1 MLTEALLAA
10 VLLQPP
16 AHADDPV
23 VATPATAAARPK
35 ERTPLQAWL
44 LEARQLQR
52 VGHGVGLTSLDDGE
66 FQVPIY
72 QLVTTWGTT
81 FRLLG
86 LGPDAALGLSP
97 EWHVGVGFIGL
108 ATSLPVYLTARYG
121 LDARLGSEVPFGVDI
136 GAGLAPSAAFTY
148 GAGAGVWVAPTV
160 TAELGVGLP
169 EPIFRDS
176 AFWAMQLLKLQVR
189 ADLPAVSASDLTWE
203 HVSAVLVWRGRFPV

>member
-1 MLTEALLAA
+1 MGGCVLQATCATLVSLAFLTVFGGAMPGIGAK
-10 VLLQPP
+10 Q
-16 AHADDPV
+16 DPV
-23 VATPATAAARPK
+23 ERVFLANAVGLVQGWSWCDATDRMEARAIAMERQQVATS
-35 ERTPLQAWL
+35 
-44 LEARQLQR
+44 
-52 VGHGVGLTSLDDGE
+52 G
-66 FQVPIY
+66 
-72 QLVTTWGTT
+72 
-81 FRLLG
+81 
-86 LGPDAALGLSP
+86 
-97 EWHVGVGFIGL
+97 HVGVGFIGL

-121 LDARLGSEVPFGVDI
+121 LDARLGSEVPFGVGI